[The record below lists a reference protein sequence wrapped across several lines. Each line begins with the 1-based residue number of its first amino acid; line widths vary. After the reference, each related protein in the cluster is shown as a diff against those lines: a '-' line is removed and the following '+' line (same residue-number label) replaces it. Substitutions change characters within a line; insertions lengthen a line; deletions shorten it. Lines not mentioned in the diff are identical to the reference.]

1 MSLNMA
7 AGLGLGGNES
17 YPGIFQPF
25 GGFAD
30 DLPVE
35 NGYVGLPQTP
45 GIGFERKPKLMEV
58 FSRLSA

>member
-1 MSLNMA
+1 MSLNLA

-30 DLPVE
+30 DMPVQDGFVNLPDS
-35 NGYVGLPQTP
+35 P
-45 GIGFERKPKLMEV
+45 GIGFERKPALLHVMQSV
-58 FSRLSA
+58 AV